1 MQYVRKLIWC
11 FKFSVLI
18 LQSQKRGAEDNMTEP
33 EKEDLKNRII
43 LFSLDK
49 FMKDSV
55 ASVRMDD
62 IAAEM
67 GISKRTLYELFSSK
81 EQLVLGCVLHVHAEV
96 EADMKRR
103 IGETSDIITV
113 SMTCFSMLIK
123 MSKSISYHNFDNID
137 KFPAIKKFIEEKN
150 RLTLT
155 RVRSFLNTGIRE
167 GLFRNDI
174 NPEVVVKTVEI
185 LIYHMVAD
193 RTEKDLTL
201 EDLVY
206 SIILVELRGIATPKG
221 LELIEKF
228 DISNI

>member
-1 MQYVRKLIWC
+1 
-11 FKFSVLI
+11 
-18 LQSQKRGAEDNMTEP
+18 
-33 EKEDLKNRII
+33 
-43 LFSLDK
+43 
-49 FMKDSV
+49 MKDSV
-55 ASVRMDD
+55 ANVRMDD
-62 IAAEM
+62 IAADM

-96 EADMKRR
+96 ESDMKRR
-103 IGETSDIITV
+103 VGESSDIITV

-123 MSKSISYHNFDNID
+123 MSKSISCRNFENID
-137 KFPAIKKFIEEKN
+137 KFPTIKDFIVEKN
-150 RLTLT
+150 RQTLA
-155 RVRSFLNTGIRE
+155 RVREFLNTGIRD
-167 GLFRNDI
+167 GLFRSDI

-185 LIYHMVAD
+185 LISHMVAND
-193 RTEKDLTL
+193 EEKDLTL